1 MRAACNKFASIM
13 LLTWLLSG
21 CSWHYVDSAG
31 NEKILGLSIITLA
44 QHKCT
49 LSATVTSA
57 GFTLDTT
64 HDSGGLNLGY
74 KTVSSV
80 YFNHDVSG
88 SSDDT
93 SLQLLFIKNSNGA
106 GFIESNCRALSPAAQ
121 KEMSHNGEPS
131 RS

>member
-1 MRAACNKFASIM
+1 MQAACNKFASLI
-13 LLTWLLSG
+13 LLTWLLPG

-49 LSATVTSA
+49 LLVTVTSA

-80 YFNHDVSG
+80 YINNNGSG
-88 SSDDT
+88 SLDGSG
-93 SLQLLFIKNSNGA
+93 LLLLLTNNSNGA
-106 GFIESNCRALSPAAQ
+106 GFVESNCRALSPAARM
-121 KEMSHNGEPS
+121 ETSHNGEPS
-131 RS
+131 SS